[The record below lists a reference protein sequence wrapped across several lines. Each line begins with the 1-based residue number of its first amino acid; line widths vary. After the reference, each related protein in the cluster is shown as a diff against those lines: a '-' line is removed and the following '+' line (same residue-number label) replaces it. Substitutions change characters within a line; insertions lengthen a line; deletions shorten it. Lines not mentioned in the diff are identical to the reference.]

1 MRKKVKKALVC
12 AAAALI
18 AAGLTVTA
26 ACSGNYKSDALTG
39 DISGNVVSNGGFAV
53 EKGNYIYFINGV
65 ESNTAVNSFGDVLK
79 GSLVRIS
86 KENLAAGN
94 YASVETVVPLIMYS
108 GNYDGGIYIY
118 GDYVYYSTPSA
129 AKDSSGATLN
139 SRLEFK
145 RSKLDGSETMSG
157 YYFQSENTAV
167 DYRFVEVDGK
177 VYLMYAL
184 SESLYGEED
193 AVSNIHSVNLE
204 TGKDT
209 LLAYNVDSYFFDED
223 NLSNPYVYYTMNVT
237 YNMGTS
243 NAVEAE
249 YNQIYRVC
257 ADAAEGD
264 RTYDFSYIEDYD
276 AESDPV
282 YVNLGEFVFD
292 GIGALCDLTQ
302 FNYGYDPAK
311 DEDTSSDKTNTLSGY
326 TYEIVHYAD
335 GTLYYTR
342 TPASNVTEVLLY
354 TDDAEVGASSWNP
367 VSGNPA
373 ATDNYGGRML
383 LLNGTSLSDYTFIT
397 DSEGKPSGVIYT
409 DNDTLM
415 SANFEGGS
423 LKNEVRLSN
432 VSGEVTILGISEETA
447 YAGLPAADGAAS
459 AKAEYTFLYYGVTG
473 EGNSYSVHR
482 IALGGTAEDYEEFPA
497 DDSTSNYNDT
507 RILDLD
513 VSSGWYMPEIISGYF
528 FFPSETSDMMDYDY
542 VMAFDLRPEG
552 AAASDDTTMSNAQI
566 EEIND
571 LYDSV
576 MGEDDGVIAGI
587 DSEDFENLPNA
598 LRYAFYTRD
607 AGYLDELIQM
617 WEDEGEDEEYL
628 YSTESAQMYKDFIN
642 AEGEYAEFR
651 QHSKQIN
658 GETVYATSRDYYYNL
673 VGKMTEEDAEDY
685 ATSLRS
691 DYMQAEPTEAEEG
704 WFESLSTG
712 AKVGFIIGVCVAGI
726 IVIGA
731 AVLIPLFI
739 IRKKRKALPRYNK
752 ARIKVDTTDD
762 KNIDVYAA
770 DDNPSEDNK

>member
-1 MRKKVKKALVC
+1 M
-12 AAAALI
+12 
-18 AAGLTVTA
+18 
-26 ACSGNYKSDALTG
+26 
-39 DISGNVVSNGGFAV
+39 
-53 EKGNYIYFINGV
+53 

-415 SANFEGGS
+415 SADFEGGS

-432 VSGEVTILGISEETA
+432 VSDEVTILGISEETA

-642 AEGEYAEFR
+642 AEGEYAEFK
-651 QHSKQIN
+651 QHSKQIH

-685 ATSLRS
+685 TTSLRS

>member
-432 VSGEVTILGISEETA
+432 VSDEVTILGISEETA

-459 AKAEYTFLYYGVTG
+459 AKSEYTFLYYGVTG

-587 DSEDFENLPNA
+587 DGEDFKNLPNA

-685 ATSLRS
+685 TTSLRS

>member
-276 AESDPV
+276 AESDPI

-587 DSEDFENLPNA
+587 DGEDFKNLPNA

-642 AEGEYAEFR
+642 AEGEYAEFK

-685 ATSLRS
+685 TTSLRS

-726 IVIGA
+726 IVIGT

>member
-423 LKNEVRLSN
+423 LKNL
-432 VSGEVTILGISEETA
+432 
-447 YAGLPAADGAAS
+447 D
-459 AKAEYTFLYYGVTG
+459 
-473 EGNSYSVHR
+473 
-482 IALGGTAEDYEEFPA
+482 IAITKL
-497 DDSTSNYNDT
+497 
-507 RILDLD
+507 
-513 VSSGWYMPEIISGYF
+513 
-528 FFPSETSDMMDYDY
+528 
-542 VMAFDLRPEG
+542 LRNFVNF
-552 AAASDDTTMSNAQI
+552 A
-566 EEIND
+566 
-571 LYDSV
+571 
-576 MGEDDGVIAGI
+576 
-587 DSEDFENLPNA
+587 
-598 LRYAFYTRD
+598 
-607 AGYLDELIQM
+607 
-617 WEDEGEDEEYL
+617 
-628 YSTESAQMYKDFIN
+628 
-642 AEGEYAEFR
+642 
-651 QHSKQIN
+651 
-658 GETVYATSRDYYYNL
+658 
-673 VGKMTEEDAEDY
+673 
-685 ATSLRS
+685 
-691 DYMQAEPTEAEEG
+691 
-704 WFESLSTG
+704 
-712 AKVGFIIGVCVAGI
+712 
-726 IVIGA
+726 
-731 AVLIPLFI
+731 
-739 IRKKRKALPRYNK
+739 
-752 ARIKVDTTDD
+752 
-762 KNIDVYAA
+762 
-770 DDNPSEDNK
+770 

>member
-432 VSGEVTILGISEETA
+432 VSDEVTILGISKETA

-459 AKAEYTFLYYGVTG
+459 AKSEYTFLYYGVTG

-685 ATSLRS
+685 TTSLRS

>member
-1 MRKKVKKALVC
+1 MC

-26 ACSGNYKSDALTG
+26 ACSGNYKSDALSG

-94 YASVETVVPLIMYS
+94 YASGETVVPLIMYS

-282 YVNLGEFVFD
+282 YVNLGEFIFD

-432 VSGEVTILGISEETA
+432 VSDEVTILGISEETA

-685 ATSLRS
+685 TTSLRS

>member
-12 AAAALI
+12 AAAALV

-432 VSGEVTILGISEETA
+432 VSDEVTILGISEETA

-685 ATSLRS
+685 TTSLRS

-770 DDNPSEDNK
+770 DDTPSEDNK

>member
-1 MRKKVKKALVC
+1 MC

-276 AESDPV
+276 AKSDPV

-552 AAASDDTTMSNAQI
+552 AAASDDTTMSNTQI

-587 DSEDFENLPNA
+587 DGEDFENLPNA

-642 AEGEYAEFR
+642 AEGEYAEFK

-685 ATSLRS
+685 TTSLRS

>member
-276 AESDPV
+276 AKSDPV

-447 YAGLPAADGAAS
+447 YAGLPAADGTAS

-587 DSEDFENLPNA
+587 DSEDFKNLPNA

-685 ATSLRS
+685 TTSLRS

>member
-642 AEGEYAEFR
+642 AEGEYAEFK

-685 ATSLRS
+685 TTSLRS

-770 DDNPSEDNK
+770 DDNSSEDNK

>member
-276 AESDPV
+276 AESNPV

-432 VSGEVTILGISEETA
+432 VSDEVTILGISEETA

-587 DSEDFENLPNA
+587 DSEDFKNLPNA

-685 ATSLRS
+685 TTSLRS

>member
-1 MRKKVKKALVC
+1 MC

-432 VSGEVTILGISEETA
+432 VSDEVTILGISEETA

-685 ATSLRS
+685 TTSLRS

>member
-1 MRKKVKKALVC
+1 MC

-432 VSGEVTILGISEETA
+432 VSDEVTILGISEETA
-447 YAGLPAADGAAS
+447 YAGLPAADGTAS

-587 DSEDFENLPNA
+587 DSEDFKNLPNA

-685 ATSLRS
+685 TTSLRS

-770 DDNPSEDNK
+770 DDTPSEDNK

>member
-276 AESDPV
+276 AKSDPV

-432 VSGEVTILGISEETA
+432 VSGEVTILGISKETA

-587 DSEDFENLPNA
+587 DSEDFKNLPNA

-685 ATSLRS
+685 TTSLRS

>member
-257 ADAAEGD
+257 ADAEEGD

-415 SANFEGGS
+415 SANLEGGS
-423 LKNEVRLSN
+423 LENEERLAN
-432 VSGEVTILGISEETA
+432 VSGVVTILGISEETA

-587 DSEDFENLPNA
+587 DGEDFKNLPNA

-685 ATSLRS
+685 TTSLRS

>member
-415 SANFEGGS
+415 SADFEGGS

-432 VSGEVTILGISEETA
+432 VSDEVTILGISEETA

-607 AGYLDELIQM
+607 AGYLDELIKM

-685 ATSLRS
+685 TTSLRS

-770 DDNPSEDNK
+770 DDTPSEDNK

>member
-1 MRKKVKKALVC
+1 MC

-432 VSGEVTILGISEETA
+432 VSDEVTILGISEETA

-587 DSEDFENLPNA
+587 DSEDFKNLPNA

-685 ATSLRS
+685 TTSLRS

>member
-139 SRLEFK
+139 SRLGFK

-276 AESDPV
+276 AKSDPV

-459 AKAEYTFLYYGVTG
+459 AKAEYTFLYYGVAG

-552 AAASDDTTMSNAQI
+552 AAASDDTTMSNTQI
-566 EEIND
+566 EEIHD

-587 DSEDFENLPNA
+587 DGEDFENLPNA

-642 AEGEYAEFR
+642 AEGEYAEFK

-685 ATSLRS
+685 TTSLRS

-762 KNIDVYAA
+762 KNIDVYDA

>member
-1 MRKKVKKALVC
+1 MC

-276 AESDPV
+276 AKSDPV

-607 AGYLDELIQM
+607 AGYLDELIKM

-642 AEGEYAEFR
+642 AEGEYAEFK

-685 ATSLRS
+685 TTSLRS

>member
-276 AESDPV
+276 AESDPI

-415 SANFEGGS
+415 SADFEGGS

-432 VSGEVTILGISEETA
+432 VSDEVTILGISEETA

-607 AGYLDELIQM
+607 AGYLDELIKM

-685 ATSLRS
+685 TTSLRS

-770 DDNPSEDNK
+770 DDTPSEDNK

>member
-685 ATSLRS
+685 TTSLRS

>member
-1 MRKKVKKALVC
+1 MC

-354 TDDAEVGASSWNP
+354 TDDAEVGATGWNP

-432 VSGEVTILGISEETA
+432 VSDEVTILGISEETA

-685 ATSLRS
+685 TTSLRS

>member
-432 VSGEVTILGISEETA
+432 VSDEVTILGISEETA

-459 AKAEYTFLYYGVTG
+459 AKSEYTFLYYGVTG

-651 QHSKQIN
+651 PHSKQIN

-685 ATSLRS
+685 TTSLRS

>member
-1 MRKKVKKALVC
+1 MC

-415 SANFEGGS
+415 SADFEGGS

-432 VSGEVTILGISEETA
+432 VSDEVTILGISEETA

-607 AGYLDELIQM
+607 AGYLDELIKM

-685 ATSLRS
+685 TTSLRS

-770 DDNPSEDNK
+770 DDTPSEDNK

>member
-1 MRKKVKKALVC
+1 MC

-642 AEGEYAEFR
+642 AEGEYAEFK

-685 ATSLRS
+685 TTSLRS

>member
-587 DSEDFENLPNA
+587 DSEDFKNLPNA

-642 AEGEYAEFR
+642 AEGEYAEFK

-685 ATSLRS
+685 TTSLRS

>member
-685 ATSLRS
+685 TTSLRS

-770 DDNPSEDNK
+770 DDNSSEDNK

>member
-432 VSGEVTILGISEETA
+432 VSDEVTILGISEETA

-685 ATSLRS
+685 TTSLRS

-770 DDNPSEDNK
+770 DDNSSEDNK